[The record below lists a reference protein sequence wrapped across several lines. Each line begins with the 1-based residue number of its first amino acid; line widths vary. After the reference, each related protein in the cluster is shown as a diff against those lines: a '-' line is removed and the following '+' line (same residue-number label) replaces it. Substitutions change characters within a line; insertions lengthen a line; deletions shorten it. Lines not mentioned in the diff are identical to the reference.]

1 MKRNISDLL
10 DGYVEEGVELYDDT
24 PLSASRIKEL
34 TMGKWKQRQK
44 EPMVRARTRRPL
56 FRILLAAAV
65 IVSLCCLTVFALVAS
80 LWDTAREDMG
90 ISQETPIAEWREYG
104 DIERMDGV
112 QQERQAALLA
122 TMCSGEQLYAY
133 IAASPVPEEVAAVL
147 AGNDSPQYE
156 WDLGGTS
163 PVGLGCTYH
172 TEQTGYDPETQTA
185 LVKVYVHGGALKEV
199 EQIELTL
206 TLTHNLKESSAYGTV
221 AIPVTD
227 SLMLSCPADV
237 AVKNTRA
244 QFEAAWGSRPGMP
257 DIPDYTSEG
266 RINRITICAG
276 YIEVALETPTLE
288 DWADAS
294 NAGLLLDLEKAS
306 DLPVIPEL
314 EGVLVRRM
322 FCGSWSVSVNEVLQ
336 GAVLNYRD
344 GSSVLIEKM
353 PRVYAGVWVAS
364 EDADSDAIWDGMQIY
379 QFVPEQAFDLGA
391 AESITIGD
399 TKYTFPA
406 MEGSDT

>member
-133 IAASPVPEEVAAVL
+133 IAA
-147 AGNDSPQYE
+147 
-156 WDLGGTS
+156 
-163 PVGLGCTYH
+163 
-172 TEQTGYDPETQTA
+172 
-185 LVKVYVHGGALKEV
+185 
-199 EQIELTL
+199 
-206 TLTHNLKESSAYGTV
+206 
-221 AIPVTD
+221 
-227 SLMLSCPADV
+227 
-237 AVKNTRA
+237 
-244 QFEAAWGSRPGMP
+244 
-257 DIPDYTSEG
+257 
-266 RINRITICAG
+266 
-276 YIEVALETPTLE
+276 
-288 DWADAS
+288 
-294 NAGLLLDLEKAS
+294 
-306 DLPVIPEL
+306 
-314 EGVLVRRM
+314 
-322 FCGSWSVSVNEVLQ
+322 
-336 GAVLNYRD
+336 
-344 GSSVLIEKM
+344 
-353 PRVYAGVWVAS
+353 
-364 EDADSDAIWDGMQIY
+364 
-379 QFVPEQAFDLGA
+379 
-391 AESITIGD
+391 
-399 TKYTFPA
+399 
-406 MEGSDT
+406 